1 MNWTALELKMQR
13 HLKSRVRFS
22 VMGDFLSIR
31 DIDFFGPF
39 SVSPN
44 QRYILAWSDSDP
56 ESGRA
61 GCRKRGHG
69 TYILLEDAR
78 LILYGRQIKR
88 PNHGKVADNGTFIFN
103 DWLFGL
109 GAKGTFY
116 AFDRQGNVI
125 IKKKVSANLYNNGLS
140 SDGWYAVAQ
149 TCHTEKSFG
158 KLYFFDLR
166 EGQLL
171 WTKEPETGWADYY
184 EFDISS
190 RVLYLVYRDGKKY
203 AYGFNGKFLEG

>member
-22 VMGDFLSIR
+22 VMGDFLSVR

-56 ESGRA
+56 
-61 GCRKRGHG
+61 
-69 TYILLEDAR
+69 
-78 LILYGRQIKR
+78 
-88 PNHGKVADNGTFIFN
+88 
-103 DWLFGL
+103 
-109 GAKGTFY
+109 
-116 AFDRQGNVI
+116 
-125 IKKKVSANLYNNGLS
+125 
-140 SDGWYAVAQ
+140 
-149 TCHTEKSFG
+149 
-158 KLYFFDLR
+158 LR

-171 WTKEPETGWADYY
+171 WAKEPETGWADSY
-184 EFDISS
+184 EFDVSS

-203 AYGFNGKFLEG
+203 AYGFNGKLLEG